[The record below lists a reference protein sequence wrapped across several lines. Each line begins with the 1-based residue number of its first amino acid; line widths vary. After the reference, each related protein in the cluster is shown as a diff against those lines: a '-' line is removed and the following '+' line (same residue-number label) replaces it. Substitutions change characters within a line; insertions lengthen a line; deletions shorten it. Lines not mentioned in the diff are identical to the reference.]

1 MFRGQRTNNTPRQTP
16 NPPKRIPIQPKQAFF
31 AVFRPMGLHFGGHA
45 TSSRGLTVTNRGELH
60 YTGVH
65 TGATR
70 RGAESPIGGN
80 CTTRGSDTPATRGQQ
95 ASCSAKPPPL
105 LVRRAPED
113 TTGPGCGD
121 HGRRRGLAGQR
132 VDAPSEARSADG
144 ERAGR
149 RPRAHQA
156 ARPHGKARR
165 HQQHVVKS
173 WVLWRLV

>member
-16 NPPKRIPIQPKQAFF
+16 NPPKRRPIQPKQAFF

-60 YTGVH
+60 YTGVR

-80 CTTRGSDTPATRGQQ
+80 CTTRESDTPATRGQQ

-113 TTGPGCGD
+113 TTGPGCGAR
-121 HGRRRGLAGQR
+121 GRRRGLAGQR
-132 VDAPSEARSADG
+132 VDAPSEARSTTSG
-144 ERAGR
+144 RAT
-149 RPRAHQA
+149 AH
-156 ARPHGKARR
+156 GG
-165 HQQHVVKS
+165 
-173 WVLWRLV
+173 